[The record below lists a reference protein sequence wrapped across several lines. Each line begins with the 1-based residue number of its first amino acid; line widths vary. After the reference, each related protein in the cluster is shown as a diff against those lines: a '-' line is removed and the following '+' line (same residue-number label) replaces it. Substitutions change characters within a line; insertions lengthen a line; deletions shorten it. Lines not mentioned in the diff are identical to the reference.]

1 MVTRRL
7 FLSGLGFAAAG
18 IATTAAAR
26 TQRLPIVDV
35 DLRGSIDASEHG
47 VRPGASDRKSKAFAR
62 LLKDAAAKNTPVF
75 LPPGDYVISNI
86 ALPDNTR
93 LTGVP
98 GATRIVYGGD
108 GHLFAAD
115 GASRIELA
123 NLVIDGAN
131 RWLDDTV
138 QGLIH
143 LRNVADVT
151 VENCEIQG
159 SSKTAI
165 SLERSGGRIERNR
178 LSGAAEHALYAVES
192 RDLSVTGNH
201 VFDCGNGG
209 ILIHR
214 WQKGRDGTM
223 VSGNRITRIAATN
236 GGTGQYGNGINI
248 FRADGVIVA
257 NNHVSDCA
265 FSAIRANNASN
276 VQIVGNQCLRSGE
289 VAIFCEFAF
298 EGAIISSNLV
308 DGAASGISIA
318 NFNDGGRIAVCNG
331 NVVRNIVDKPP
342 YEPYEDADARF
353 GTGISVE
360 ADTAVTGNVIEGATR
375 FGMSIGWGPFLRD
388 VVATG
393 NLIRDAGQGIAV
405 SVVEGTGSVL
415 IADNIISGTRKAV
428 VGYRWNDAA
437 TGDLAAE
444 NATHEFRHLKVE
456 RNLVS

>member
-248 FRADGVIVA
+248 FRANDVMIT
-257 NNHVSDCA
+257 NNHISSCA
-265 FSAIRANNASN
+265 FSAIRANAGSN
-276 VQIVGNQCLRSGE
+276 VQITGNTCLESGE
-289 VAIFCEFAF
+289 TAIYSEFGF
-298 EGAIISSNLV
+298 TGAIVNGNLI
-308 DGAASGISIA
+308 DGAANGILIV
-318 NFNDGGRIAVCNG
+318 NFDEGGRLATVSG
-331 NVVRNIVDKPP
+331 NVVRNLKLEGP
-342 YEPYEDADARF
+342 YVHDGAGF
-353 GTGISVE
+353 GFGIAVE
-360 ADTAVTGNVIEGATR
+360 ADTVVSGNTIENAPKWGLVL
-375 FGMSIGWGPFLRD
+375 GWGPYMRGL
-388 VVATG
+388 VVSG
-393 NLIRDAGQGIAV
+393 NLVRSSPVGCAV
-405 SVVEGTGSVL
+405 TVVENAGSAL
-415 IADNIISGTRKAV
+415 ISGNIFEDTPEAAIA
-428 VGYRWNDAA
+428 GYRWKERTTGELA
-437 TGDLAAE
+437 TEGSGAPA
-444 NATHEFRHLKVE
+444 HLTIE
-456 RNLVS
+456 RNRTG

>member
-7 FLSGLGFAAAG
+7 FLSGLGFGAAG
-18 IATTAAAR
+18 IAGTAAAR
-26 TQRLPIVDV
+26 TQRLPIVDI

-115 GASRIELA
+115 GANRIELA

-138 QGLIH
+138 QGLVH
-143 LRNVADVT
+143 LRNVANVII
-151 VENCEIQG
+151 ENCEIQG

-223 VSGNRITRIAATN
+223 VSGNRIARIAATN

-248 FRADGVIVA
+248 FRADDVMIT
-257 NNHVSDCA
+257 NNHISGCA
-265 FSAIRANNASN
+265 FSAIRANAGSN
-276 VQIVGNQCLRSGE
+276 VQITGNTCLESGE
-289 VAIFCEFAF
+289 TAIYSEFGF
-298 EGAIISSNLV
+298 TGAIVNGNLI
-308 DGAASGISIA
+308 DGAANGIFIV
-318 NFNDGGRIAVCNG
+318 NFDEGGRLATVSG
-331 NVVRNIVDKPP
+331 NVVRNLRLEGP
-342 YEPYEDADARF
+342 YVHDGAGF
-353 GTGISVE
+353 GFGIAVE
-360 ADTAVTGNVIEGATR
+360 ADTVVSGNTIENAPKWGLVL
-375 FGMSIGWGPFLRD
+375 GWGPYMRGL
-388 VVATG
+388 VVSG
-393 NLIRDAGQGIAV
+393 NLVRSSPVGCAV
-405 SVVEGTGSVL
+405 TVVENAGSAL
-415 IADNIISGTRKAV
+415 ISGNIFEDTPEAAIA
-428 VGYRWNDAA
+428 GYRWKERTTGELATDGSAA
-437 TGDLAAE
+437 PA
-444 NATHEFRHLKVE
+444 HLTIE
-456 RNLVS
+456 RNRTG

>member
-7 FLSGLGFAAAG
+7 FLSGLGFGAAG
-18 IATTAAAR
+18 IAGTAAAR
-26 TQRLPIVDV
+26 TQRLPIVDI

-115 GASRIELA
+115 GANRIELA

-138 QGLIH
+138 QGLVH
-143 LRNVADVT
+143 LRNVANVII
-151 VENCEIQG
+151 ENCEIQG

-223 VSGNRITRIAATN
+223 VSGNRIARIAATN

-248 FRADGVIVA
+248 FRADDVMIT
-257 NNHVSDCA
+257 NNHISGCA
-265 FSAIRANNASN
+265 FSAIRANAGSN
-276 VQIVGNQCLRSGE
+276 VQITGNTCLESGE
-289 VAIFCEFAF
+289 TAIYSEFGF
-298 EGAIISSNLV
+298 TGAIVNGNLI
-308 DGAASGISIA
+308 DGAANGILIV
-318 NFNDGGRIAVCNG
+318 NFDEGGRLATVSG
-331 NVVRNIVDKPP
+331 NVVRNLKLEGP
-342 YEPYEDADARF
+342 YVHDGAGF
-353 GTGISVE
+353 GFGIAVE
-360 ADTAVTGNVIEGATR
+360 ADTVVSGNTIENAPKWGLVL
-375 FGMSIGWGPFLRD
+375 GWGPYMRGL
-388 VVATG
+388 VVSG
-393 NLIRDAGQGIAV
+393 NLVRSSPVGCAV
-405 SVVEGTGSVL
+405 TVVENAGSAL
-415 IADNIISGTRKAV
+415 ISGNIFEDTPEAAIA
-428 VGYRWNDAA
+428 GYRWKERTTGELATSGSAA
-437 TGDLAAE
+437 PA
-444 NATHEFRHLKVE
+444 HLTIE
-456 RNLVS
+456 RNRTG